1 MVKSFQAM
9 KPQPEIFIMI
19 PPPLYKDGVYL
30 MNQTVINEIYPK
42 LIPEI
47 AKQANING
55 AHIVDLFG
63 RMGGK
68 DLSMPDLFFDGCH
81 PNK

>member
-1 MVKSFQAM
+1 
-9 KPQPEIFIMI
+9 
-19 PPPLYKDGVYL
+19 
-30 MNQTVINEIYPK
+30 MNQTVINKIYPK

-47 AKQANING
+47 AKQANIDG
-55 AHIVDLFG
+55 AYIVDLFG

-68 DLSMPDLFFDGCH
+68 DLSMLDGCH